1 MVLNYVDEYVKRHT
15 PSKFTDL
22 TVKRAEKMLFE
33 ACAAK
38 EAKLEARAKSFKRI
52 GQRQKPAT
60 AVCRVYRRSRN
71 YCTV

>member
-38 EAKLEARAKSFKRI
+38 EAKLEARAKLF
-52 GQRQKPAT
+52 
-60 AVCRVYRRSRN
+60 
-71 YCTV
+71 